1 MFFFMKLSGNGYFKD
16 TKGQSKSSL
25 NETDIVASRTYLYNR
40 RNIYLKQ
47 NNNQDSIST
56 VSKTMR
62 IYKHSVLS
70 LHILIY
76 YNYYV

>member
-47 NNNQDSIST
+47 NNN
-56 VSKTMR
+56 
-62 IYKHSVLS
+62 
-70 LHILIY
+70 
-76 YNYYV
+76 